1 LGDFNVFWELSEK
14 RDRQLPP
21 NISFSD
27 FTTWRNANLLTH
39 FDIVGIHLTWRN
51 GSLNS
56 DNVALR
62 LERAICNEVWINCWH
77 VSSCTTLVQNH
88 SDHHPI
94 LVTLLRMPRPLVVFF
109 FKFLK
114 AWTSHDD
121 CRRLVLEIW
130 NKLVVASGMHR
141 LQLKLQRV
149 KEAFKLW
156 NKFVFGDIHRRVHLA
171 CDEVNHIQLLI
182 DLNGLTHDLYAQEL
196 QAHLVLTKAMNFH
209 DQFWREKARNQSF
222 ILVIVILP
230 IFT

>member
-1 LGDFNVFWELSEK
+1 MLACFLLHNSGSKSFRPPSHLGHSLENASTT
-14 RDRQLPP
+14 RR
-21 NISFSD
+21 FS
-27 FTTWRNANLLTH
+27 
-39 FDIVGIHLTWRN
+39 
-51 GSLNS
+51 
-56 DNVALR
+56 
-62 LERAICNEVWINCWH
+62 
-77 VSSCTTLVQNH
+77 
-88 SDHHPI
+88 
-94 LVTLLRMPRPLVVFF
+94 